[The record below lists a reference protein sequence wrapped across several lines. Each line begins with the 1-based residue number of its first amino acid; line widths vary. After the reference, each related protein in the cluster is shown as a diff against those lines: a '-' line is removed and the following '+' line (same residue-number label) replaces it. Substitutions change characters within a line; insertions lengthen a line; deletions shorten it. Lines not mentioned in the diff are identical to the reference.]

1 MGKKVKPTEWKCRDE
16 IAFDRLIS
24 AIGARHTVAVVRAK
38 RSWEIDRFSVD
49 ECDFTVNIIL
59 EMGMSDRLNIEV
71 NYWRDKIIVR
81 PLESQVEEA
90 ITRVVEFVDHAV
102 ALTRE
107 MRKGRN
113 IRVVQ

>member
-1 MGKKVKPTEWKCRDE
+1 MGKKVKPTEWKGRDE

-24 AIGARHTVAVVRAK
+24 AISARHTVAVVRAK
-38 RSWEIDRFSVD
+38 RSWEIDRFSIG

-81 PLESQVEEA
+81 PRESQVEEA
-90 ITRVVEFVDHAV
+90 IERVVGFVDHAV
-102 ALTRE
+102 AVTRE
-107 MRKGRN
+107 TRKGRTL
-113 IRVVQ
+113 RVAP